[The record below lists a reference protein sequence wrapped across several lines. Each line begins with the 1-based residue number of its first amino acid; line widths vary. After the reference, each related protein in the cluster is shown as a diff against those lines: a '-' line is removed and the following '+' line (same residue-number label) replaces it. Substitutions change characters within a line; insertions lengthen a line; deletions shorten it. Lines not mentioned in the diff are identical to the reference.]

1 MKKSIILTAVVIAFM
16 FAGCNSSSSK
26 NEQTKS
32 DSQSF
37 NLDTTKL
44 ASGETFYQCEMHH
57 EINSDK
63 MGICPTC
70 KMDLTELKK
79 H

>member
-1 MKKSIILTAVVIAFM
+1 MKKSIIVTSVVFALM
-16 FAGCNSSSSK
+16 FAGCNSSS
-26 NEQTKS
+26 NENKQTS

-44 ASGETFYQCEMHH
+44 ASGEIFYQCEMHH

-70 KMDLTELKK
+70 EMDLTELKK